1 MERIGAERGLWF
13 EPLEPLCR
21 KACLQSK
28 PGTVDVVLFYLARWC
43 QKKARSLEP
52 RLSSFDD
59 AALRETAQRI
69 ARHLADDGAR
79 VELLLTEESSEAWT
93 ALRRELF
100 ASARSRVPEAA
111 AHEFAQ
117 EALQKIAE
125 VLLTGTPPSQAAA
138 QLVSGPDGPGN
149 EYIFDSPFSNWSR
162 TVVINLI
169 RDRWREEAR
178 RSKTEESK
186 TPRVDRELV
195 ERARA
200 ALPHLLHAIRE
211 LPSKQRSVMILSL
224 HRRGLDPAVRKRLHK
239 LAPDLFS
246 EAGPLVSSDA
256 DIAERLGSIPRRV
269 TANRSAARRRL
280 AKRDPAWALLLD
292 ILLPH
297 RSTRPLHVESEG

>member
-1 MERIGAERGLWF
+1 MRRTGAERGLWF

-21 KACLQSK
+21 RACPQSK

-43 QKKARSLEP
+43 QKKARTLEP
-52 RLSSFDD
+52 RVGSFEKE
-59 AALRETAQRI
+59 ALRETAERI
-69 ARHLADDGAR
+69 ARHLAEDGPR
-79 VELLLTEESSEAWT
+79 VERLLTEDSSQVWT
-93 ALRRELF
+93 ELRRELF

-111 AHEFAQ
+111 AYEHAQ
-117 EALQKIAE
+117 EAVQKIAE

-138 QLVSGPDGPGN
+138 QLEAGPDGPGN
-149 EYIFDSPFSNWSR
+149 EYVFDSPFSNWAR

-178 RSKTEESK
+178 RRPPEASKA
-186 TPRVDRELV
+186 PRLDRELV

-200 ALPHLLHAIRE
+200 ALPHLLQAIRE
-211 LPSKQRSVMILSL
+211 LPPKQRTVMILSL
-224 HRRGLDPAVRKRLHK
+224 NRRDLDHAVRKRLHK

-246 EAGPLVSSDA
+246 EAGALVSSDTE
-256 DIAERLGSIPRRV
+256 IAERLGSIPRRV
-269 TANRSAARRRL
+269 TANRSAARRKL

>member
-1 MERIGAERGLWF
+1 MSSTSANFWLDRLR
-13 EPLEPLCR
+13 PLCEVAR
-21 KACLQSK
+21 RASRCRYEA
-28 PGTVDVVLFYLARWC
+28 TVVLFYLARWC
-43 QKKARSLEP
+43 QKKARTLEP
-52 RLSSFDD
+52 RVGSIDRLT
-59 AALRETAQRI
+59 LRDTAERI
-69 ARHLADDGAR
+69 ARHLDHDGAR
-79 VELLLTEESSEAWT
+79 VERLVAHPGDAEAWT
-93 ALRRELF
+93 ELRRELF
-100 ASARSRVPEAA
+100 ASARSRVGPVAA
-111 AHEFAQ
+111 DEFAE

-138 QLVSGPDGPGN
+138 QLEAGPDGPGN

-195 ERARA
+195 ERART
-200 ALPHLLHAIRE
+200 ALPHLLQAIRE
-211 LPSKQRSVMILSL
+211 LPPKQRSVMVLSL
-224 HRRGLDPAVRKRLHK
+224 NRRRLDPAVRKRLHK

-246 EAGPLVSSDA
+246 EAGALVSSES
-256 DIAERLGSIPRRV
+256 DIAERLGSTTRRV
-269 TANRSAARRRL
+269 TANRSVARRKL